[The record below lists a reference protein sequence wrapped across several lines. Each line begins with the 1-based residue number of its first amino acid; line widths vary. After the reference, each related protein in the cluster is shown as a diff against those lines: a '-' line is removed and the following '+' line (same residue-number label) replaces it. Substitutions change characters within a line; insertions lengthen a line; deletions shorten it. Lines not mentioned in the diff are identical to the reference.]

1 MSRKTDDDDERALQE
16 VALRALRAGDELVP
30 TSEAEVERA
39 EGMLQRDSALP
50 DDLRTYRTRRPRHG
64 QAPNPPRRQLGV
76 TGYAVATVVG
86 ALAAGTAVHWLEP
99 QLPTSVTSAGSEL
112 VKQSAS
118 AKPRATPL
126 SFQSNCEKSCCA
138 GSACPSAAE
147 GLRACPSGIRC
158 ASCAADNVN
167 GGPYRLR
174 LGSVIV
180 TEQGQKLLP
189 LSAPLELC
197 VTGGAAGAVCVPA
210 LGEPGSDSWRLL
222 PQVTPLQ
229 DLLTGPRVELR
240 KRGDST
246 VLASWKH
253 VVSPTAELLC
263 RGLAVVLNNEGET
276 LGRLSVFIEPTH
288 FVELSRAAT
297 VPSLLEM
304 LTHYEIA
311 GTEPRVY
318 ESSQAGARR
327 FALVLG
333 PFDKAEAEALRW
345 QALDHGAEANVS
357 LGLDF
362 IGNPRPAR

>member
-1 MSRKTDDDDERALQE
+1 MSRQKDDDHERALQD
-16 VALRALRAGDELVP
+16 VALRALRDNDELVP

-50 DDLRTYRTRRPRHG
+50 DDLRTYRPRRPRVSQPPG
-64 QAPNPPRRQLGV
+64 APRRQLGV
-76 TGYAVATVVG
+76 TGYAVAAVAG

-112 VKQSAS
+112 VKPSAS
-118 AKPRATPL
+118 ARPRSTPL
-126 SFQSNCEKSCCA
+126 SFHSSCEKSCCA
-138 GSACPSAAE
+138 GSSCSSAPE

-158 ASCAADNVN
+158 ASCAADNAN

-180 TEQGQKLLP
+180 SEQGQKLLP
-189 LSAPLELC
+189 IPAPLELC
-197 VTGGAAGAVCVPA
+197 ITGGSAGAVCVPA

-229 DLLTGPRVELR
+229 DLLTGLGVELR
-240 KRGDST
+240 KRGDSA

-253 VVSPTAELLC
+253 VVSPTAEMMC
-263 RGLAVVLNNEGET
+263 KGLAVALNNEGET
-276 LGRLSVFIEPTH
+276 LGRLSIFIEPTH

-297 VPSLLEM
+297 VPSLLDS
-304 LTHYEIA
+304 LAHYEVA
-311 GTEPRVY
+311 GTEPHVY
-318 ESSQAGARR
+318 ESSQGGARR

-333 PFDKAEAEALRW
+333 PFDKTDADALRW
-345 QALDHGAEANVS
+345 QALDRGAEANVS

-362 IGNPRPAR
+362 VGSPRPAH